1 MIARFPRALLFRI
14 ILYAAAAALIVGAGM
29 EGIARERV
37 RTAAHQASAR
47 TAAERIAAI
56 PPPPERAATLVFAGD
71 IMLSRAV
78 GRIMASE
85 GDWAATLVFAGDIML
100 SRAVGR
106 IMASEGDWSY
116 PFREIRDELSAADL
130 TVGNL
135 EGPISDR
142 GAHPLGE

>member
-56 PPPPERAATLVFAGD
+56 PPPPERAATLVF
-71 IMLSRAV
+71 V
-78 GRIMASE
+78 
-85 GDWAATLVFAGDIML
+85 GDIML